1 MQLEKYCE
9 QNSTLGNDQCS
20 FRINLV
26 LNTDHKCISEDRNLP
41 KSFPPKYLN
50 PCIFKSKERA
60 VSSQQVQDPPWQS
73 ITNQSIT
80 VVLFYSSS
88 WLVTQQLSPGNWEKY
103 RDVQPGYR
111 TRQGLGWSGS
121 PAPLPTQPWLLP
133 RAGRGSSC
141 RGGGPCQQE
150 AAIPA
155 GGRWD
160 WAIGCPRQSFCQNN
174 SSRVHRLCSPVC
186 ASGAWQNGVFA
197 ANWLQT
203 SSQNQNKVAV
213 DWI

>member
-20 FRINLV
+20 FRFNLV

-121 PAPLPTQPWLLP
+121 PAPLPFPSHPALAPAPCWKRLQLPWRWPLP
-133 RAGRGSSC
+133 AGSSDP
-141 RGGGPCQQE
+141 RGWEMGLG
-150 AAIPA
+150 
-155 GGRWD
+155 
-160 WAIGCPRQSFCQNN
+160 
-174 SSRVHRLCSPVC
+174 HRLP
-186 ASGAWQNGVFA
+186 
-197 ANWLQT
+197 T
-203 SSQNQNKVAV
+203 SVILPK
-213 DWI
+213 